1 MTKNSKKVELIEVAR
16 RYFGP
21 SFGTEKHHDKSITC
35 RDLVTDG
42 TAIIYRAST
51 TYENVDFTMDPELT
65 AKTNIDEK
73 TVRKACTPYM
83 FMERVT
89 VPASLYS
96 FIEVSQSKH
105 FSLAVRGRW
114 CAFNAFD
121 PDFGY
126 RIQDGAEIDIYAPET
141 RAYMFHAGNASKFFK
156 RFKVT
161 AVKIGFDT
169 NFKSLEF
176 EFTFKGEAFRAVL
189 LNCYDDETGA
199 LQECAELVESWAAD
213 DPEAESAPETVEV
226 TASAPREAVAAMA
239 AHSAPEHDEVP
250 AGVNIRKNEEHDG
263 TEVYFDRKPCQDVR
277 DALKAAGYRW
287 HGVKKCWYGKL
298 SEAEVFAIIYGTGKH
313 FEHSKTI
320 ETQFNTEPRDVA
332 KARQLADII
341 VSEPEE
347 KGKYNMPDH
356 WRKVWKAAGIK
367 GVTVRNNRGGWSYHF
382 TFTFRLLPGDV
393 LPFDECREAM
403 EKTELDD
410 LFRYDAWIKDPDT
423 GENAFR
429 DVFWTWDADKR
440 QRAVSALARENYERT
455 IEGRTGSICHY
466 WQVKREKYPMFTEQ
480 FWDRWELVGRSVSCH
495 NYDNSDPMTDYF
507 DVGFYESWDIVP
519 EKEGAKRDAEGAAM
533 LHAMAEIFRD
543 RDAQAK
549 IEEIE
554 KKEAEDEKR
563 RQEYD
568 KLEAFARESVE
579 VWENESPWAPGCG
592 PSVVVHWSELGA
604 LHEGSE
610 EDAGEKGTPAKR
622 YTLQAFDRITDD
634 VDRYVKAH
642 KDAFCYLKVRFT
654 VEFGDELKDYTERID
669 LGDGDGGL
677 LGMLRNIVKFHEEKG
692 ENDAALVGLYSGR
705 LGYVREVLRRI
716 EENVDDTP
724 YRIEDELDGL
734 EMA

>member
-1 MTKNSKKVELIEVAR
+1 MKNTNTTIKEIAARFYSKNDVQKVEKGENGKIAVLTENMVTCGHVVITTDFDNIEYSGSVRGSIVAENVKRAILPYVENNYTEIGVNFGGYFKNSLFKFYGVGI
-16 RYFGP
+16 
-21 SFGTEKHHDKSITC
+21 
-35 RDLVTDG
+35 
-42 TAIIYRAST
+42 
-51 TYENVDFTMDPELT
+51 
-65 AKTNIDEK
+65 
-73 TVRKACTPYM
+73 
-83 FMERVT
+83 
-89 VPASLYS
+89 
-96 FIEVSQSKH
+96 
-105 FSLAVRGRW
+105 RGRW
-114 CAFNAFD
+114 ASIYSKLTYSELTCKN
-121 PDFGY
+121 PDGFEL
-126 RIQDGAEIDIYAPET
+126 QDGTEIENEHEA
-141 RAYMFHAGNASKFFK
+141 AGRIAIDGDSLAKVFK
-156 RFKVT
+156 AFKVLKM
-161 AVKIGFDT
+161 AVCVNGAHKAA
-169 NFKSLEF
+169 KMEC
-176 EFTFKGEAFRAVL
+176 EFKGVRFAVVVL
-189 LNCYDDETGA
+189 SCGEFDEV
-199 LQECAELVESWAAD
+199 EEIAENAD
-213 DPEAESAPETVEV
+213 KLATQWDSEDLENVVEV

-239 AHSAPEHDEVP
+239 APSAPEHDEVP

-263 TEVYFDRKPCQDVR
+263 TEVYFDRKPSQEVR

-298 SEAEVFAIIYGTGKH
+298 SESEVFAIIYGTGER
-313 FEHSKTI
+313 FETSKTI
-320 ETQFNTEPRDVA
+320 ETHFNTEPRDVA
-332 KARQLADII
+332 KARQLADFL
-341 VSEPEE
+341 VSSPDE

-367 GVTVRNNRGGWSYHF
+367 GVTVRNRRGGWSYHF

-423 GENAFR
+423 KENVFR

-440 QRAVSALARENYERT
+440 QRAVSALAREDYERT

-466 WQVKREKYPMFTEQ
+466 WQVKREKYPMFTDQ

-568 KLEAFARESVE
+568 KLEEFARESVD

-610 EDAGEKGTPAKR
+610 DDAGEKGTPAKR

-642 KDAFCYLKVRFT
+642 KDTFCYLKVKFT

-692 ENDAALVGLYSGR
+692 ENDTVLVGLYSGR

-724 YRIEDELDGL
+724 YRIENELDGL